1 MDLTTEEKIKEAA
14 RKIFTEKGYSGAR
27 TRDIAEEAGIN
38 LALLN
43 YYFRSKEKLF
53 KIIIYEQID
62 ELFGLIIPIIK
73 DRTTDIQSK
82 IDLIIESYFN
92 LLSNNPDLPLFVLS
106 ELKNEPENSKFK
118 DKLSSILNDPTI
130 VEILGQINPNISP
143 YHLLMNLIGLIIFP
157 FISKPIF
164 ETTGILNADNYKEL
178 IETQKKI
185 VPQMLQ
191 ALFKIEI

>member
-106 ELKNEPENSKFK
+106 ELRNEPENSKFK
-118 DKLSSILNDPTI
+118 EKLSSILNDPTI
-130 VEILGQINPNISP
+130 VEILGQLNPNISP